1 MSTNNESGASLP
13 IIDLSLLAGTDQQRQ
28 QLAQSLADACLHTGF
43 FYVSHHGISEAL
55 IKRVFEESQA
65 LFSLPDADKEAI
77 NKMFT
82 PEFRNR
88 LDSII
93 GFASLSPEVVAKVVD
108 KFIMELEA
116 QLDEPS
122 LVALVKRFESGAYAG
137 RDVMAL
143 IVAGLRGGGWQG
155 SAKDLLTAEIAG
167 GPVGA
172 AQVAATLLARA
183 FTPPA

>member
-1 MSTNNESGASLP
+1 MVNP
-13 IIDLSLLAGTDQQRQ
+13 LAGEVSVVIDGIPHTCKLTLGT
-28 QLAQSLADACLHTGF
+28 LA
-43 FYVSHHGISEAL
+43 
-55 IKRVFEESQA
+55 
-65 LFSLPDADKEAI
+65 
-77 NKMFT
+77 
-82 PEFRNR
+82 
-88 LDSII
+88 
-93 GFASLSPEVVAKVVD
+93 
-108 KFIMELEA
+108 ELEA

-122 LVALVKRFESGAYAG
+122 LVSLVKRFEGGSYAG

-155 SAKDLLTAEIAG
+155 SASDLLTAEIAG